1 MSEIALDIP
10 GEKSDLYP
18 ITFQK
23 IKALDIVISDKL
35 MALKMFSAR
44 WKLQTTNY
52 YGKEIHY
59 EGILF
64 EGTPEIVFW
73 DNFIEPFLENGVID
87 ILNATYQMCAEKN
100 LEPHTYINEACD
112 ILKRLNQK
120 TYKTMS
126 RTDQIL
132 RGNGYPD
139 SVTPKNVDDKIK
151 NMDSFID
158 THSAAIL
165 KRGEKPKDKSSEDVI
180 DIKPNFF
187 GIGLNLNALWRKLMR
202 YLTCR
207 CT

>member
-1 MSEIALDIP
+1 
-10 GEKSDLYP
+10 
-18 ITFQK
+18 
-23 IKALDIVISDKL
+23 
-35 MALKMFSAR
+35 
-44 WKLQTTNY
+44 
-52 YGKEIHY
+52 
-59 EGILF
+59 
-64 EGTPEIVFW
+64 
-73 DNFIEPFLENGVID
+73 
-87 ILNATYQMCAEKN
+87 MCAEKN

-139 SVTPKNVDDKIK
+139 SVTQKNVDDKIK

-158 THSAAIL
+158 LHSAAIL

-187 GIGLNLNALWRKLMR
+187 GIGLNLNALLRKLMR